1 MRVWW
6 LRLRTIQTFNALPGN
21 GVRTSIAARLSLM
34 LESMTTMTGQNLL
47 QDVLPRWRT
56 LAKAPGLPRRTLR
69 LPDWQADWNA
79 GMALLARHARNGGEP
94 AQDPLQGHAA
104 LEHAYGWEAAAQ
116 TGSNLLLKGIDRG
129 FAPTALQQMHADV
142 ADLWLEHARLLA
154 IARDSLQQQGH
165 DIMLTASLQPRTTQH
180 YEYALQ
186 LLSLGVLLDAQ
197 ERLPAL
203 VEQVLCFETDRVLD
217 YLSAPALGLVEASDE
232 VFHPRPFADLFAPL
246 RDGEAFDPSLLAS
259 YLQVQY
265 RDFFLLAPKAQKRT
279 RRLIGPNAWGYWAF
293 EVAAMVVLYGG
304 DDAAL
309 RSCPHYPADLADFA
323 RR

>member
-1 MRVWW
+1 M
-6 LRLRTIQTFNALPGN
+6 
-21 GVRTSIAARLSLM
+21 
-34 LESMTTMTGQNLL
+34 ESMTAVNHRNLL
-47 QDVLPRWRT
+47 QDMLPRWRA

-79 GMALLARHARNGGEP
+79 GMALLARHARNGGESVEE
-94 AQDPLQGHAA
+94 PLQGHAA
-104 LEHAYGWEAAAQ
+104 LEHAYGWETVAQ

-129 FAPTALQQMHADV
+129 FAPAALQQMHADV
-142 ADLWLEHARLLA
+142 ADLWLEHAHLLA
-154 IARDSLQQQGH
+154 LARDSLQQQGH
-165 DIMLTASLQPRTTQH
+165 DIALAASLQSRTTQH

-203 VEQVLCFETDRVLD
+203 VEKVLCFDTDRVLD

-232 VFHPRPFADLFAPL
+232 VFHPRPFAELFAPL
-246 RDGEAFDPSLLAS
+246 RDGEAFDPSLLAG

-265 RDFFLLAPKAQKRT
+265 RDFFLLPPKAQKRT

-293 EVAAMVVLYGG
+293 EVAALVVLYGG
-304 DDAAL
+304 DDATL
-309 RSCPHYPADLADFA
+309 RTCPHYPSDLVDFA